1 MLVTLCLLIYIFMY
15 NFITLAAYVSVAQYD
30 QEQIGRKSYP
40 KAFHSKSEMHWSKCL
55 KICLL

>member
-15 NFITLAAYVSVAQYD
+15 NFVMLAAYVSVAQYD

-40 KAFHSKSEMHWSKCL
+40 KAFDSKSEIH
-55 KICLL
+55 